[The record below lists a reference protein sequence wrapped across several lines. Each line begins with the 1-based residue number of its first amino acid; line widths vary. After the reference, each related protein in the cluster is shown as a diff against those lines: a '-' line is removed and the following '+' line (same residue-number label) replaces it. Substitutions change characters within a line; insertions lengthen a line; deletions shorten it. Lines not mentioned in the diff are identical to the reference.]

1 MSRCLNPKGMATDLL
16 KTYGQK
22 ERGKGKKR
30 KGPEITITD
39 NNGLMYT
46 AQLLEAIYTN
56 PNFPKGTRSL
66 GDKSLKQLNKS
77 RADLWAY
84 ATLVCRSSKT

>member
-16 KTYGQK
+16 KTYG
-22 ERGKGKKR
+22 GKGEKL
-30 KGPEITITD
+30 GPEITITD
-39 NNGLMYT
+39 NNGLMFT
-46 AQLLEAIYTN
+46 AQLLEEIFTN
-56 PNFPKGTRSL
+56 PDFPRNTRTL

-84 ATLVCRSSKT
+84 STLV